1 MIEELINNAVLVA
14 AILAPI
20 TTGIIEVM
28 KQTLNINNR
37 YLPILSLLVGILV
50 AVAIALGTGQD
61 VVQFVLVGIVGGLS
75 SSGLYDQGKIKE
87 DEQINGKQV

>member
-14 AILAPI
+14 VILAPI
-20 TTGIIEVM
+20 TTGIIEVV
-28 KQTLNINNR
+28 KQTLNIDNR

-75 SSGLYDQGKIKE
+75 ASGLYDQAKIKE
-87 DEQINGKQV
+87 

>member
-1 MIEELINNAVLVA
+1 MVEELMNNAVLMALV
-14 AILAPI
+14 LAPI
-20 TTGIIEVM
+20 TTGMIEVV

-37 YLPILSLLVGILV
+37 YLPILSLLVGIFV

-75 SSGLYDQGKIKE
+75 ASGLYDQVKIKE
-87 DEQINGKQV
+87 

>member
-14 AILAPI
+14 VILAPI
-20 TTGIIEVM
+20 TTGIIEVV

-37 YLPILSLLVGILV
+37 YLPILSLLVGIFV

-75 SSGLYDQGKIKE
+75 ASGLYDQGKIKE
-87 DEQINGKQV
+87 

>member
-14 AILAPI
+14 VILAPI
-20 TTGIIEVM
+20 TTGIIEVV
-28 KQTLNINNR
+28 KQTLNIDNR
-37 YLPILSLLVGILV
+37 YLPILSLLVGIFV

-61 VVQFVLVGIVGGLS
+61 LVQYVLVGIVGGLS

-87 DEQINGKQV
+87 DE

>member
-14 AILAPI
+14 VILAPI
-20 TTGIIEVM
+20 TTGIIEVV

-37 YLPILSLLVGILV
+37 YLPILSLLVGIFV

-61 VVQFVLVGIVGGLS
+61 VVQYILVGIVGGLGA
-75 SSGLYDQGKIKE
+75 SGLYDQTKIKE
-87 DEQINGKQV
+87 

>member
-14 AILAPI
+14 VILAPI
-20 TTGIIEVM
+20 TTGIIEVI

-61 VVQFVLVGIVGGLS
+61 LVQYVLVGIVGGLS
-75 SSGLYDQGKIKE
+75 ASGLYDQAKIKE
-87 DEQINGKQV
+87 DE